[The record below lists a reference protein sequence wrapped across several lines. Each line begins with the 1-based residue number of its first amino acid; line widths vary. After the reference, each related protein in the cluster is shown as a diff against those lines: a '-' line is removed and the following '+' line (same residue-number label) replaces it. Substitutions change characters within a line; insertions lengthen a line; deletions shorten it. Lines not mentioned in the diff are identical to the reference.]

1 MTHESG
7 KVFWVWEKTV
17 RDFERLLVRKG
28 EFRLWREEYE
38 RGVPGGDDRGEAG
51 GDGSDDRGE

>member
-1 MTHESG
+1 M
-7 KVFWVWEKTV
+7 
-17 RDFERLLVRKG
+17 RKRRSYTMAG
-28 EFRLWREEYE
+28 LKEHIFLIGFMYE